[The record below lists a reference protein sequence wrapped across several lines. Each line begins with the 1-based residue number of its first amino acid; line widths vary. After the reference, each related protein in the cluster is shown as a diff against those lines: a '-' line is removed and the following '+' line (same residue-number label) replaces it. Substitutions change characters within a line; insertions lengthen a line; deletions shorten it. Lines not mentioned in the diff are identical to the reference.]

1 MKKQDTNLLEKRAEL
16 KQIINEGMEKTFPAY
31 LYNALGKGFVKIFR
45 LKNPPHWAFSAFVLY
60 VLLLLP
66 GPLIAWV
73 TDEIYQWGRLEL
85 ILYGTT
91 TFLYLASVAAYV
103 NVKYNI
109 LPGIR
114 DYIVDA
120 LQTVDSVKRLDAWFS
135 SLISLPKWWIFII
148 GSGLFYALVLS
159 IFETRA
165 AGRSIGIGLIVGN
178 FLFGAVINIGLYF
191 ILRMLAFPIELSNCQ
206 LHIYESDPANSE
218 VVQRLTYFLT
228 VHIYIIAG
236 YFAIGTMLGA
246 LIPELSWTIWL
257 YTFLGWTP
265 TIIQFLVNQYAIR
278 KIIIDAKWRNLS
290 RLQTRIQELQKA
302 ALTDAPDKAITQLNQ
317 LMDLHDRISA
327 KPNSALNW
335 GSGLSFLNQLLL
347 PLLGLLLGNLDK
359 LLKLITRTP

>member
-1 MKKQDTNLLEKRAEL
+1 MKKLDKDLLQKRAEL
-16 KQIINEGMEKTFPAY
+16 KQTINEGMEKTFPAY

-73 TDEIYQWGRLEL
+73 TGEIYQWGKFEL
-85 ILYGTT
+85 ILYGSAA
-91 TFLYLASVAAYV
+91 FLNLGSVIAYV
-103 NVKYNI
+103 NLEYNI
-109 LPGIR
+109 LPSIR
-114 DYIVDA
+114 DYIVDV
-120 LQTVDSVKRLDAWFS
+120 LQTVDSVKRLDEWFS
-135 SLISLPKWWIFII
+135 PLISIPKWSIFLV
-148 GSGLFYALVLS
+148 GSGFFYALVLS
-159 IFETRA
+159 VFETRV
-165 AGRSIGIGLIVGN
+165 AGRSIGTGLIIGN
-178 FLFGAVINIGLYF
+178 FLFGAVLNIGLYI
-191 ILRMLAFPIELSNCQ
+191 ILRMLTFPIELANCQ

-218 VVQRLTYFLT
+218 VVQRVTYFLT

-246 LIPELSWTIWL
+246 LIPELSWTVWL
-257 YTFLGWTP
+257 YIFLGWTP

-278 KIIIDAKWRNLS
+278 KIIIGAKWKNLN
-290 RLQTRIQELQKA
+290 RLQTRIQELQKD

-347 PLLGLLLGNLDK
+347 PLLGLLLGNMDK
-359 LLKLITRTP
+359 LLKLIARTP

>member
-1 MKKQDTNLLEKRAEL
+1 MKKPDKNLLEKRAEL
-16 KQIINEGMEKTFPAY
+16 KQTINQGMEITFPAY
-31 LYNALGKGFVKIFR
+31 LYNALGKGLVKVFR
-45 LKNPPHWAFSAFVLY
+45 LKKVPHWAFSAFVLY

-73 TDEIYQWGRLEL
+73 TDEIYEWGKLEL

-91 TFLYLASVAAYV
+91 AFLYLGSVAAYV
-103 NVKYNI
+103 NFEYNI
-109 LPGIR
+109 LPSIR

-120 LQTVDSVKRLDAWFS
+120 LQTVDSVKRLDEWFS
-135 SLISLPKWWIFII
+135 PLISIPKWSIFFV

-159 IFETRA
+159 MFETRA

-178 FLFGAVINIGLYF
+178 FLFGSVLNIGLYI
-191 ILRMLAFPIELSNCQ
+191 ILRMLTFPIELANCQ

-257 YTFLGWTP
+257 YISLGWLP

-278 KIIIDAKWRNLS
+278 KIIIGAKWQNLN
-290 RLQTRIQELQKA
+290 RLQIRIGELQNDV
-302 ALTDAPDKAITQLNQ
+302 LTDASDKAIIQLNQ

-335 GSGLSFLNQLLL
+335 GTGLSFLNQLLL
-347 PLLGLLLGNLDK
+347 PLLGLLLGNIDKFLK
-359 LLKLITRTP
+359 LLARTP